1 MFILYHGLSLQ
12 PDTKPQDMAKQEK
25 KRYRKSRPKAAVL
38 ILYLIALGSSAY
50 LVFDWWM
57 EKRTGFAKYP
67 GFGISIPTDFEVV
80 GIDVSRHQGR
90 IRWESVAAMREK
102 SIRLSFAFIKATEGF
117 SLKDPEFSRNWRQAE
132 KAGMIRGAYHFFIPY
147 RSGKEQARHFISNVS
162 LKKGDLAPVLDVEE
176 TYGTPAQTVRGRVKE
191 WLAEVERHYGIRPII
206 YTNASFYEDV
216 LGSEFDG
223 YPLWVAHYLK
233 RDKPRI
239 DRDWS
244 FWQFSE
250 TGRVNGVLE
259 RVDFNVFNGDSSD
272 MLDLRKR

>member
-1 MFILYHGLSLQ
+1 
-12 PDTKPQDMAKQEK
+12 MAKQ
-25 KRYRKSRPKAAVL
+25 RRTRKESKDPRLATL
-38 ILYLIALGSSAY
+38 ILFLVALGSSAY
-50 LVFDWWM
+50 LVYDWWM

-67 GFGISIPTDFEVV
+67 GFGISIPTGFEMV

-90 IRWESVAAMREK
+90 IRWESVAGMREK
-102 SIRLSFAFIKATEGF
+102 SVRLSFAFIKATEGF
-117 SLKDPEFSRNWRQAE
+117 SLKDPQFSRNWRQAD
-132 KAGMIRGAYHFFIPY
+132 KTGIIRGAYHFFLPY
-147 RSGKEQARHFISNVS
+147 RSGRDQARHFISNVS

-176 TYGTPAQTVRGRVKE
+176 TYGIPVQTVRDRVRE

-206 YTNASFYEDV
+206 YTNASFYNDV
-216 LGSEFDG
+216 LGSGFDG

-250 TGRVNGVLE
+250 TGRVDGVLE
-259 RVDFNVFNGDSSD
+259 KVDFNVFNGDSTD
-272 MLDLRKR
+272 MLRLRKK